1 MIPAHDEQGRPHIEP
16 HYSPEQIAES
26 WGMSLDFVRRLFRN
40 EPGSVVFCNPRPG
53 RRVYRTL
60 RIPAS
65 VADRVHR
72 RFRVCDQDQSS
83 RIRASSRSRRDFTKC
98 E

>member
-1 MIPAHDEQGRPHIEP
+1 MTEAPTTFER
-16 HYSPEQIAES
+16 HYSVEELAEM
-26 WGMSLDFVRRLFRN
+26 WQMSDDFVRRLFLR
-40 EPGSVVFCNPRPG
+40 ESGVVAFYNQRPG

-65 VADRVHR
+65 VAERVYR
-72 RFRVCDQDQSS
+72 RMSRV
-83 RIRASSRSRRDFTKC
+83 